1 MDPGTIITLVDM
13 CYRIGAKLIDVC
25 STWRHAETEVEKR
38 VIIVESCW
46 DRTKRQ
52 VDFVVRITPIMDAD
66 HCRVIDEL
74 LNQLLLSLSIAVN
87 TLEEVAQRPS
97 PSRPKIFLSRFR
109 SKAAWVWQKEALDN
123 VVSEL
128 EAWQRRFDPSWYLL
142 IKIASPILDTELA
155 KAKAAEAKVRGPAT
169 AAKTPLALAAGLR
182 NVLSPSKE
190 QTRSL
195 FLPEMQMEWA
205 DIPFSDARAGR
216 RQDARGDKWYIVD
229 TIEVGD
235 ATRVS
240 SIARD
245 VRVLAA
251 KLAQADPLAFGLLN
265 CKGVVAV
272 PRPDIASAVA
282 QQFGESL
289 EPPTS
294 APPRLLSPSPGQRE
308 YSQFQIIFRSP
319 QDIEKLRSL
328 RQLLLD
334 SDDDISLSRKINI
347 SRELGKAVNYVH
359 TFAFVHKNIRPESVL
374 CFEMPQSKYNHSVLV
389 GFDAFR
395 AADAGT
401 LMEGDMTWAR
411 NVYRHPN
418 RQGTDPSEKYNMRHD
433 IYSLGVCLLE
443 IGLWKSFVKYEDPPE
458 ASFNSPSAPQS
469 KFGEPYY
476 DFIAWCQRK
485 SPISS
490 FNDLAWQLKNFLVEQ
505 ASTRLA
511 QRMGDK
517 YAQVVVSCLT
527 CLDAD
532 NESFGDLET
541 EDVDDD
547 VIGVRFIEN
556 IMKVLDRISL

>member
-1 MDPGTIITLVDM
+1 MDPGTIITLVDT
-13 CYRIGAKLIDVC
+13 IGAQLIDVC

-38 VIIVESCW
+38 VIILESCW
-46 DRTKRQ
+46 DRTKQQ
-52 VDFVVRITPIMDAD
+52 VDFVVRIAPIMGGD

-74 LNQLLLSLSIAVN
+74 LNQLLLSLSLAVS

-97 PSRPKIFLSRFR
+97 SSRPKIFLSRFR
-109 SKAAWVWQKEALDN
+109 SKAAWLWQKEALDK

-169 AAKTPLALAAGLR
+169 ATKNPLALAAGLR
-182 NVLSPSKE
+182 NVLSPSVE

-195 FLPEMQMEWA
+195 FLPEMPMEWA

-216 RQDARGDKWYIVD
+216 RQDARDDKWYIVD
-229 TIEVGD
+229 TIGLGH
-235 ATRVS
+235 ATRRG
-240 SIARD
+240 SITRD

-251 KLAQADPLAFGLLN
+251 KLAQADPLTFGLLN
-265 CKGVVAV
+265 CKGVVPV
-272 PRPDIASAVA
+272 PRPHVASAVA
-282 QQFGESL
+282 QQSGESL

-294 APPRLLSPSPGQRE
+294 APPHLHSPSSGQRD
-308 YSQFQIIFRSP
+308 YSHFQIIFRTP
-319 QDIEKLRSL
+319 QGIERLQSL

-334 SDDDISLSRKINI
+334 SDADISLSRKINI
-347 SRELGKAVNYVH
+347 SRELAKAVNYVH

-374 CFEMPQSKYNHSVLV
+374 CFEMPQSKYNHAVLV

-401 LMEGDMTWAR
+401 LMGGDMTWAR

-418 RQGTDPSEKYNMRHD
+418 RQGTDPSERYSMRHD

-443 IGLWKSFVKYEDPPE
+443 IGLWESFVKYGDTPE
-458 ASFNSPSAPQS
+458 APSNSPSAPHS
-469 KFGEPYY
+469 KFGQPYY
-476 DFIAWCQRK
+476 DFVGWSQRK
-485 SPISS
+485 GPISS
-490 FNDLAWQLKNFLVEQ
+490 FHDLAWQLKEFLIEQ

-511 QRMGDK
+511 PRMGDK

-532 NESFGDLET
+532 NESFGELEA
-541 EDVDDD
+541 EDDD
-547 VIGVRFIEN
+547 DDAIGVRFIEN
-556 IMKVLDRISL
+556 IMKILDRISL